1 MLDSADASHETSLP
15 RKDDVMPSN
24 PTRRTFSKWLMTTS
38 LLTACGRLLRRD
50 AARPAA
56 PTAPSSGLPVTLAR
70 RDYEVV
76 VIGTGFGGTMTGL
89 TLARHFKGRNRG
101 ERVLMLER
109 GAWWTTPVETVQDK
123 QIHTLEFLSVKQKQP
138 TRVWVSADHLRGLA
152 DVFLRYIK
160 RDAQPDGLFEVT
172 QFGAARGLR
181 SDGVTVFRANAVGG
195 GSLVYA
201 NVTIEPPS
209 SVFKTWGVS
218 WDAPTDSG
226 NGPKDRATWYD
237 LARHAIGFGVHSA
250 WEYWDKGRIPF
261 TGKDFPTQPVNAGLS
276 NIVTR
281 SARLQPQWKL
291 SPDPSHPGRI
301 LKQIDPQHSS
311 PGDKMNDLWID
322 RARVFQTAAAN
333 VLAQRH
339 QPADYGTVDSSINDL
354 TSEGSPFG
362 PDQPPHNYR
371 PGETKTPTNYCERQ
385 GRCMLGCLPGAR
397 HTLNKQLMRALWGKP
412 DGTKP
417 PDFIGDDFLRLQAFA
432 EVRSV
437 APLDGGGYAVT
448 YQERDKDA
456 PQRIVRTTTVTA
468 RAVVIAAGCI
478 GTTELFLRSKQ
489 DGTLPALS
497 DQVGAGFS
505 INGDYLAFT
514 GETRETV
521 SLTRGPMTTSFA
533 HVNAADVGGPTG
545 PSTFHTIED
554 MGIPKPFSLLFGV
567 GAQRLDEFTRTG
579 LTPTL
584 IGKIVIQQV
593 VALGDK
599 LRRLVGLMLG
609 SPVAQDALQAEDIDG
624 RKMMCYA
631 AMGRDAADGRI
642 RLGRKLLGETALR
655 VERDSGQRFDQDPI
669 YAEIH
674 ATLDLF
680 SKELGAPSGRHD
692 SPLRASRA
700 RSGEPPVLGVS
711 HPLGG
716 CRIAKDASGGVVDE
730 FGRVFGYP
738 GLYVA
743 DASMVPTSLGVNPSL
758 TISALALRVADRMIR
773 DHYTS

>member
-1 MLDSADASHETSLP
+1 
-15 RKDDVMPSN
+15 MPAN
-24 PTRRTFSKWLMTTS
+24 PTRRTFSKWVMTTS
-38 LLTACGRLLRRD
+38 LLTACGRLLRRS
-50 AARPAA
+50 APQRSPAA
-56 PTAPSSGLPVTLAR
+56 ASPGAPWSVAS

-89 TLARHFKGRNRG
+89 TLARHFRGRNRG

-123 QIHTLEFLSVKQKQP
+123 QLATLEFLGAKQKQP

-152 DVFLRYIK
+152 DALFRYIK
-160 RDAQPDGLFEVT
+160 RTTQPDGLFEVT

-201 NVTIEPPS
+201 NVTIEPPT
-209 SVFKTWGVS
+209 SVFTTWPVT
-218 WDAPTDSG
+218 WDTPTDAG
-226 NGPKDRATWYD
+226 NGPKDRAAWYD

-250 WEYWDKGRIPF
+250 WESWDKGRVPF
-261 TGKDFPTQPVNAGLS
+261 TGKDFPIQPVNAGLS

-291 SPDPSHPGRI
+291 APDPSHPGRM

-311 PGDKMNDLWID
+311 ATDKMNDLWID

-354 TSEGSPFG
+354 TPEGAPFG
-362 PDQPPHNYR
+362 ADQPSHNYR
-371 PGETKTPTNYCERQ
+371 PGETKTPVNYCERQ

-397 HTLNKQLMRALWGKP
+397 QTLNKQLMRALWGKP

-417 PDFIGDDFLRLQAFA
+417 PDFIGDDFLRLHAFA
-432 EVRSV
+432 EVRSIT
-437 APLDGGGYAVT
+437 PLAGGGYAVS
-448 YQERDKDA
+448 YDERDKDV
-456 PQRIVRTTTVTA
+456 PTRIVRTTTVTA

-478 GTTELFLRSKQ
+478 GTTELLLRSRQ

-533 HVNAADVGGPTG
+533 HFNAPDAGDASR

-554 MGIPKPFSLLFGV
+554 MGIPKAFSLLFGV
-567 GAQRLDEFTRTG
+567 GARTLDEFTRTG

-584 IGKIVIQQV
+584 VGKIVIQQL
-593 VALGDK
+593 VALGNK
-599 LRRLVGLMLG
+599 LRRLVGLMFG
-609 SPVAQDALQAEDIDG
+609 SPIAQDTLQAEDIAG
-624 RKMMCYA
+624 RRMMCYA

-642 RLGRKLLGETALR
+642 RLGRTLLGDTPLR
-655 VERDSGQRFDQDPI
+655 VARDSGQRFDQDPI
-669 YAEIH
+669 YGEIH

-680 SKELGAPSGRHD
+680 SRELGAASGRHD
-692 SPLRASRA
+692 SPFLSARAST
-700 RSGEPPVLGVS
+700 GEPPVLGVS

-730 FGRVFGYP
+730 FGRVFGHP
-738 GLYVA
+738 SLYVA

-773 DHYTS
+773 EHYT